1 MSVSSLLFRSG
12 VIASAVAVGGVDFA
26 SSTVVKELGG
36 LSTISVAS
44 VLGVVLLWE
53 VKRGKKKDALID
65 YHERENKHLR
75 KHISAAYKE
84 LYKRGYEGEGLM
96 AEFDPETD
104 QRPSSKD

>member
-1 MSVSSLLFRSG
+1 MSLSSIVLKSG
-12 VIASAVAVGGVDFA
+12 VVGSILAVGSDVA
-26 SSTVVKELGG
+26 SSSVVRELGG

-75 KHISAAYKE
+75 KHLSATYKE
-84 LYKRGYEGEGLM
+84 LYKRGYEGDGLM
-96 AEFDPETD
+96 SEFDPDTEH
-104 QRPSSKD
+104 RPSSKD